1 MKVNIEEIKNTIE
14 RLEEIVAEM
23 ECRGIDELQTEGNTY
38 WCGNNFISYGYNG
51 YLDLDSAL
59 EKIWNSDKED
69 EEDYE

>member
-23 ECRGIDELQTEGNTY
+23 ECNGIDELQTEGNTY
-38 WCGNNFISYGYNG
+38 WCGSNFISYGYNG

-59 EKIWNSDKED
+59 EKIWNN
-69 EEDYE
+69 EESEE

>member
-23 ECRGIDELQTEGNTY
+23 ECKGIDELQTEGNTY
-38 WCGNNFISYGYNG
+38 WCGSNFISYGYNG

-59 EKIWNSDKED
+59 EKIWNN
-69 EEDYE
+69 EESEE